1 MSQTTVINKLGRT
14 SYPERKVALYENL
27 QNLAKSYNVIALCR
41 MTKVRSAQLMAIRKK
56 FKNEIKIL
64 TIKNKVAQRAFEQ
77 IFQDVKGLEFLNKEL
92 EGQCALMFTNL
103 SPFKLNLT
111 FDKNKIFM
119 AAKGGDIAP
128 NELLIPAGN
137 TGINPG
143 PVLSE
148 FKESNVPTKID
159 QGTIWV
165 SKDTVVA
172 KPGDVI
178 SQKLA
183 ALLSKLDVKPIEA
196 GVSVNY
202 AIAEGLEF
210 KEKDLKIVVQDYVD
224 ELIKSFQ
231 EALALSVEAVY
242 FTKESTPLLLVKAKQ
257 HGLSLA
263 VEAGYL
269 SAESVELVL
278 AKANAVAGNLS
289 QQLSSKGYSLYNRQ
303 IGYRKF

>member
-14 SYPERKVALYENL
+14 SYPERKVNLFNTL
-27 QNLAKSYNVIALCR
+27 QNLAKSYNVIALSR

-56 FKNEIKIL
+56 FKSDIKII

-77 IFQDVKGLEFLNKEL
+77 IFDDVRGLEFLNKEL

-165 SKDTVVA
+165 SKDTIVA

-210 KEKDLKIVVQDYVD
+210 KEKDLKIVIQEYIDDLVQ
-224 ELIKSFQ
+224 SFQ

-242 FTKESTPLLLVKAKQ
+242 FTKESTPLLLMKGKQ

-269 SAESVELVL
+269 SPETVELVL
-278 AKANAVAGNLS
+278 GKANAVAGSLAH
-289 QQLSSKGYSLYNRQ
+289 QLKSKGYSLQN
-303 IGYRKF
+303 

>member
-1 MSQTTVINKLGRT
+1 MSQTTVVNKLSRS
-14 SYPERKVALYENL
+14 SYPERKVNLYNTL
-27 QNLAKSYNVIALCR
+27 QELAKSYSVIALSR

-56 FKNEIKIL
+56 FKNDIKIII
-64 TIKNKVAQRAFEQ
+64 IKNKVAQRAFEK
-77 IFQDVKGLEFLNKEL
+77 IFKDVKGLELLNKEL

-128 NELLIPAGN
+128 NELVIPAGN

-148 FKESNVPTKID
+148 FKQANVPTKID

-178 SQKLA
+178 SQELA

-196 GVSVNY
+196 GISINY

-210 KEKDLKIVVQDYVD
+210 KDKDLKIVVQDYID
-224 ELIKSFQ
+224 ELTKSFQ
-231 EALALSVEAVY
+231 EALALSVEAAY

-263 VEAGYL
+263 IEAGYL
-269 SAESVELVL
+269 SPESVELVI
-278 AKANAVAGNLS
+278 AKANAVAASLS
-289 QQLSSKGYSLYNRQ
+289 QRLNSKGYSIQN
-303 IGYRKF
+303 

>member
-1 MSQTTVINKLGRT
+1 MNQTVVINKLNRT
-14 SYPERKVALYENL
+14 EYPERKVELYKTL
-27 QNLAKSYNVIALCR
+27 QDLAKSYNVIALSR

-64 TIKNKVAQRAFEQ
+64 TIKNKVAQRAFEK
-77 IFQDVKGLEFLNKEL
+77 IFGDVKGLELLNKEL
-92 EGQCALMFTNL
+92 EGQCALMFTNI
-103 SPFKLNLT
+103 SPFKMNLT

-128 NELLIPAGN
+128 NQLLIPAGN

-172 KPGDVI
+172 KAGDVI

-202 AIAEGLEF
+202 AISEGLEF
-210 KEKDLKIVVQDYVD
+210 KEQDLKIVIQDYVD
-224 ELIKSFQ
+224 EIVKSFQ
-231 EALALSVEAVY
+231 EALSLSVEAVY
-242 FTKESTPLLLVKAKQ
+242 FTKESMPLLLMKAKQ
-257 HGLSLA
+257 HGISLST
-263 VEAGYL
+263 ESGYL
-269 SAESVELVL
+269 TPETVNLILS
-278 AKANAVAGNLS
+278 KANAVASNLA
-289 QQLSSKGYSLYNRQ
+289 QQLGSKGFSTTS
-303 IGYRKF
+303 